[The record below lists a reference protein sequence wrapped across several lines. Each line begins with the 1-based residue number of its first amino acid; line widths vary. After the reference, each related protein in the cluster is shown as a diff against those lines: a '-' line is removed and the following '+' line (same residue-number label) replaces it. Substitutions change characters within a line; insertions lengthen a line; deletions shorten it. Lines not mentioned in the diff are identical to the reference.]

1 LAHIALLGREGVDVL
16 TGWTAG
22 SSKREITLSDAEEQG
37 PIKKRAKNTQE
48 NTTIPDEKPRPKM
61 ASADSSML
69 SKPRPIFAAK
79 IAAKTPRNFDD
90 ALCVDSHITLS
101 YD

>member
-1 LAHIALLGREGVDVL
+1 MAHIALLGREGVDVL

-37 PIKKRAKNTQE
+37 PIQKRAKNTQE

-79 IAAKTPRNFDD
+79 TPRNFDD